1 MKYLNLLL
9 LIALFGCSTNRQRP
23 KINLI
28 PLPNKIET
36 ESGTLKLENEI
47 TLYAN
52 NEVLNPVVRQFKSEI
67 KSLVPVEIVNSEK
80 AILFLELNNKGKNNN
95 SYFLKSTKKG
105 IHISAGSPRGIYY
118 GLQTVRQLF
127 LFAEKE
133 DGKYILPLLTIT
145 DSPRFSWRGLM
156 LDESRHF
163 FGVKKVKQLL
173 DLMALHKL
181 NVFHWHL
188 TDAPGWRI
196 EIKSYPKL
204 TSVGGIGNH
213 TNSTAPAKFYTQTEI
228 KEIIKYAADR
238 FIEVIPEID
247 MPGHASAANRAYPE
261 FSGGGSKSHP
271 NFTFNPGNEKTY
283 TYLTTILREVA
294 SLFPS
299 KYIHLGGD
307 EVHFGN
313 AAWNTDKYV
322 LSLMKKEKL
331 KTLKE
336 VESYFVNRMADS
348 IKTLNRTVIGWDEIV
363 DHKLSNKN
371 SVVMW
376 WRHDKPNKLEAA
388 LSNNYNVVL
397 CPRIPLYFDFVQNA
411 SHKWGRKWGGK
422 FVTLELT
429 YSFPPDSL
437 PGFKQNRKLI
447 KGLQADVWTEQ
458 IQNNKRLDFMIWPR
472 LSAMAE
478 AGWTNNE
485 NKNIDD
491 FKRRLKPMLNYLTSK
506 RVYFYNPFHPN
517 KTPEPA
523 GVKKK

>member
-1 MKYLNLLL
+1 MKYLNLLVL
-9 LIALFGCSTNRQRP
+9 TVLIACSTNRQPP

-36 ESGTLKLENEI
+36 ESGSLKLKNKI

-52 NEVLNPVVRQFKSEI
+52 NEVLTPVVSQFKSEV
-67 KSLVPVEIVNSEK
+67 KSLVSVEIVNSEK
-80 AILFLELNNKGKNNN
+80 ATLFLKLSDKKNNN
-95 SYFLKSTKKG
+95 DSYFLKSTKKG
-105 IHISAGSPRGIYY
+105 IQISADSPKGIYY

-133 DGKYILPLLTIT
+133 DGKFVLPLLTIT

-163 FGVKKVKQLL
+163 SGVEKVKQLL

-181 NVFHWHL
+181 NIFHWHL

-204 TSVGGIGNH
+204 TTVGGIGNH
-213 TNSTAPAKFYTQTEI
+213 TNPDAQAQFYTQTEI
-228 KEIIKYAADR
+228 EEIIKYAADR

-283 TYLTTILREVA
+283 TYLTAILREVA

-322 LSLMKKEKL
+322 LSLMKREKL

-376 WRHDKPNKLEAA
+376 WRHDKPEKLEAA
-388 LSNNYNVVL
+388 LSNNYNVIL

-411 SHKWGRKWGGK
+411 SHKCGRKWGGK

-437 PGFKQNRKLI
+437 PGFKQNINLI
-447 KGLQADVWTEQ
+447 KGLQADVCTEQ
-458 IQNNKRLDFMIWPR
+458 IQNNKRLDFMTWPR
-472 LSAMAE
+472 LSAMSE

-491 FKRRLKPMLNYLTSK
+491 FKRRLKPMLNYLSSK
-506 RVYFYNPFHPN
+506 NVYFYNPFYPN
-517 KTPEPA
+517 QTPEPE
-523 GVKKK
+523 GI